1 MADMREVEKSEISHT
16 NAIMKY
22 NPTKKIF
29 TAAKNETGVWSHT
42 LAELASRNW
51 SLYPVHSYRAT
62 LMAWWEGW
70 KTGIGAL
77 EDVGNI
83 AWHRC
88 TILAMTEGSR
98 VSETCSMNVTAWE
111 SAKLKIFINQHCSIV
126 IMVFS
131 SCMDHSQCQCKPF
144 PPQEYVVCKD

>member
-88 TILAMTEGSR
+88 NDGRKSGERNLFDERHCLGVSQTTQDFHQPALQHSYYGLFKLYGSQP
-98 VSETCSMNVTAWE
+98 VSV
-111 SAKLKIFINQHCSIV
+111 
-126 IMVFS
+126 
-131 SCMDHSQCQCKPF
+131 
-144 PPQEYVVCKD
+144 